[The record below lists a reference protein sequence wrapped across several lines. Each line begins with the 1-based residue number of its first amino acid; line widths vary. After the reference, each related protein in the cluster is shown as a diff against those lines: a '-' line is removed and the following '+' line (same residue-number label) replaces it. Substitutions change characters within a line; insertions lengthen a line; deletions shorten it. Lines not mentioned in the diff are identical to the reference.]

1 MTEEERREYVRYR
14 LGSAHTTYLAAKV
27 LAENGFWNS
36 VVNRLYYAL
45 FYSVNALLVLNKIQ
59 TKSHSGTKRQFS
71 LLFVKTGKFDKKYG
85 QLYSEIF
92 DWRQKGDYQNI
103 FTYEAEI
110 VEPLFE
116 PVAEMINLIEMEV
129 LRELGEL

>member
-1 MTEEERREYVRYR
+1 MTDEERRLYVRYR
-14 LGSAHTTYLAAKV
+14 LESAHTTYLAAKV
-27 LAENGFWNS
+27 LAEHGFWNS

-45 FYSVNALLVLNKIQ
+45 FYSVNALLVLNKIE
-59 TKSHSGTKRQFS
+59 TNSHSRTKRQFS
-71 LLFVKTGKFDKKYG
+71 LLFVKTGRCDKKFG
-85 QLYSEIF
+85 HLYSEIF

-116 PVAEMINLIEMEV
+116 QVAEMIRLIEE
-129 LRELGEL
+129 EINNSI